1 MKDFLNYKPEIEK
14 NEKQINGDIF
24 ATFSSLASAYE
35 GKSADEMMTAILA
48 EAERG
53 RKNGTL
59 SDADIDK
66 FAAVVSPMLTDKQR
80 KMLKT
85 VVARLKKNQP

>member
-1 MKDFLNYKPEIEK
+1 
-14 NEKQINGDIF
+14 
-24 ATFSSLASAYE
+24 
-35 GKSADEMMTAILA
+35 MMAAILA
-48 EAERG
+48 EAEKG

-66 FAAVVSPMLTDKQR
+66 FVAVVSPMLSDKQR

-85 VVARLKKNQP
+85 VVARLKKQ

>member
-1 MKDFLNYKPEIEK
+1 MKDFLNYKPEE
-14 NEKQINGDIF
+14 NSAEMPINGDIF
-24 ATFSSLASAYE
+24 ATFSSLASKYE
-35 GKSADEMMTAILA
+35 GKSADEMMAAILA
-48 EAERG
+48 EAEKG

-66 FAAVVSPMLTDKQR
+66 FVAVVSPMLSDKQR

-85 VVARLKKNQP
+85 VVARLKKQ

>member
-1 MKDFLNYKPEIEK
+1 MKDFLNYKPEE
-14 NEKQINGDIF
+14 NSAETPINGDIF
-24 ATFSSLASAYE
+24 ATFSSLASKYE
-35 GKSADEMMTAILA
+35 GKSADEMMAAILA
-48 EAERG
+48 EAEKE

-66 FAAVVSPMLTDKQR
+66 FVAVVSPMLSDKQR

-85 VVARLKKNQP
+85 VVARLKKQ